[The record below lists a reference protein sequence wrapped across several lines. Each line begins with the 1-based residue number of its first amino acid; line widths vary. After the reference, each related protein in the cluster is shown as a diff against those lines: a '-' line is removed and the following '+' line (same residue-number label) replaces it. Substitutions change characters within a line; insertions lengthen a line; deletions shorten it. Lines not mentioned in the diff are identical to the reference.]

1 MNTDGKMGGNGG
13 NGGADKNAV
22 FNRVLLWRF
31 VSALRA
37 APRSEHSSLL
47 RAPRDQ
53 IVPSSEPKESPRLP
67 ERSHCYGANF
77 RREQES
83 RAKASQP
90 TMYSPP
96 SRLRGKPRDLCGR
109 CFRAA
114 GVRPPQYPRPVAPCG
129 RSRQSALQR
138 GANLLALLLQS
149 PKSIAQGRL
158 CPCFPAPAPPRTKGD
173 ALLR

>member
-1 MNTDGKMGGNGG
+1 MEKWEETEETEALTKM
-13 NGGADKNAV
+13 
-22 FNRVLLWRF
+22 
-31 VSALRA
+31 
-37 APRSEHSSLL
+37 PSLIASCCGDL
-47 RAPRDQ
+47 FQ
-53 IVPSSEPKESPRLP
+53 HFGPRLP

-114 GVRPPQYPRPVAPCG
+114 GVWPPQYPRPVAPCG